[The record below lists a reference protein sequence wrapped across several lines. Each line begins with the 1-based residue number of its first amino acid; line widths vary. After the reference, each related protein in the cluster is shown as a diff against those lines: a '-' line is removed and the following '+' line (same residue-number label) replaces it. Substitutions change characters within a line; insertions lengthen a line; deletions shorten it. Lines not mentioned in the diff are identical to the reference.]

1 MAILNIVEE
10 LTGEAEVWIDVPGAE
25 LSGIIIGVG
34 ETRAEAITDAV
45 RTLEAL
51 TEQLQSPPEVWVT
64 DATRYGLNGTRRD
77 FTITTH
83 CSGKDI

>member
-10 LTGEAEVWIDVPGAE
+10 LTGGAEVWIDVPGAE